1 MGIVREVL
9 EKVFK
14 VTNLAK
20 DPAVVFAMDNDMW
33 VPVRY
38 LLDLEEFRLAR
49 ATFEEVVEAA
59 LGLGFEYKE
68 GLGVIRK
75 KFSVPRTQVLI
86 GGFSQVAEIKMALEK
101 FDYISLVAIE
111 DKDEFK
117 LSCYCEEH
125 AIEIALLLIKSG
137 KIAVIESV
145 DTYLTLYENALN
157 YLNSFQLIPFF
168 FEPVKKVFSFEE
180 VKAAFL
186 AHTVSMPASFGAK
199 KVSVLASKAKKFL
212 IFDKSY

>member
-1 MGIVREVL
+1 MGIVSEVL

-14 VTNLAK
+14 VTNLSK
-20 DPAVVFAMDNDMW
+20 DPAIVFAMDNDMW

-38 LLDLEEFRLAR
+38 LLDLEEFKLVR
-49 ATFEEVVEAA
+49 ASYEDVIDAA
-59 LGLGFEYKE
+59 LRLGFEYKE
-68 GLGVIRK
+68 ALGLIRK

-86 GGFSQVAEIKMALEK
+86 GGFSHVGEIKVALEK
-101 FDYISLVAIE
+101 FDYISLEAIE

-117 LSCYCEEH
+117 LSCFCEEH
-125 AIEIALLLIKSG
+125 AIEIALFLIKSG

-168 FEPVKKVFSFEE
+168 FEPVKKVYSFEE
-180 VKAAFL
+180 VKAAYL
-186 AHTVSMPASFGAK
+186 AHTVSIPTSLGAK
-199 KVSVLASKAKKFL
+199 KVNILASKAKKLL